1 VDANAFLVNQRER
14 KRIQPLNHRVSNPFK
29 LNACSVKTVRNMKA
43 PSPERLLDVS
53 STTPVLHRRPHLL
66 EPSLV
71 FREMKL
77 LPHLSS
83 LQSTLRAD
91 QPLFEGQR
99 FLVLSPA
106 MLENILT
113 LLTRPLALSRTLIR
127 SPISRSSQML
137 LLINSQVQVSNL
149 AISLRKFLLKYLD
162 RWGLIS
168 MRPICGICLSEVFLK
183 TCYDKIFFGIG
194 QAKLFDLLILVCGSR
209 YSFLL
214 S

>member
-1 VDANAFLVNQRER
+1 MLLVNQRKK

-29 LNACSVKTVRNMKA
+29 LNACSVKTARNMNP

-53 STTPVLHRRPHLL
+53 STTPVLHRCLPLL

-91 QPLFEGQR
+91 QPLFEGQS

-106 MLENILT
+106 MLENIFDT
-113 LLTRPLALSRTLIR
+113 ADPPSG
-127 SPISRSSQML
+127 S
-137 LLINSQVQVSNL
+137 VSH
-149 AISLRKFLLKYLD
+149 FD
-162 RWGLIS
+162 
-168 MRPICGICLSEVFLK
+168 P
-183 TCYDKIFFGIG
+183 
-194 QAKLFDLLILVCGSR
+194 LFDQPQ
-209 YSFLL
+209 L
-214 S
+214 SNASLD